1 MKYSIKNFIKKRPK
15 TKIVCTI
22 GPASGEVDTLKKL
35 IKEGMSVARLNLS
48 HGNPNEHLK
57 YVENSRK
64 AAQELN
70 TPLGILIDIPGP
82 KYRVGK
88 IPNNSI
94 DLKKG
99 QEITL
104 GSETELKGG
113 ILKKINVF

>member
-1 MKYSIKNFIKKRPK
+1 MKYSINNFIKNRPK

-22 GPASGEVDTLKKL
+22 GPATGEIGTLKKL

-48 HGNPNEHLK
+48 HGETKEHLK

-64 AAQELN
+64 ASKELKV
-70 TPLGILIDIPGP
+70 PLGILIDIPGP

-94 DLKKG
+94 MNFNEIIFKKESDLLNRNSPKYP
-99 QEITL
+99 TL
-104 GSETELKGG
+104 K
-113 ILKKINVF
+113 